1 MNWGDGGGGELV
13 VAAVTAITLRRSVLL
28 LVVTAFILNLSGILG
43 VVLLAVVGVVCGGK
57 RWKFEWKF
65 LGRIEKWSGNV

>member
-1 MNWGDGGGGELV
+1 VVGELV
-13 VAAVTAITLRRSVLL
+13 IAAITAITLCRSVLL

-57 RWKFEWKF
+57 RRKFERKF
-65 LGRIEKWSGNV
+65 VGKVEEWAGNV